1 MGRSKKNFT
10 REQLDEAYSQMTV
23 YSDVLSQVF
32 FKDEPEITTHILR
45 IIICFVEPIITG
57 LR

>member
-32 FKDEPEITTHILR
+32 FKDEP
-45 IIICFVEPIITG
+45 
-57 LR
+57 